1 MRCEIH
7 DTELQIKRHLQETV
21 QNRRLA
27 KKFVTNRYSLEK
39 LLEEAQADEE
49 ANANE
54 LEMTAKEIQHI
65 SKQDS
70 DANANRV
77 NVTKYSNRNANRSCH
92 KVDGKAQ
99 EESRG
104 ERKGAMGTCGRCGLK
119 HEPKK
124 CPAFGKICGKCL
136 KKNHFTCACRS
147 DKVSAEQV
155 NQVGDSSFSVCVIL
169 CNMIPGWRGGGNLRK
184 AGVRGMSR
192 SVKTE

>member
-27 KKFVTNRYSLEK
+27 KKFVTNCYSLEK
-39 LLEEAQADEE
+39 LLEEAH
-49 ANANE
+49 ANE

-70 DANANRV
+70 NANANRV

-124 CPAFGKICGKCL
+124 CL

-147 DKVSAEQV
+147 DKVSAEKV
-155 NQVGDSSFSVCVIL
+155 NQVGDSSFSVCVII